1 MLRFWEY
8 ALFLLFILYLLSL
21 IVLHIPNLLA
31 HTLLFMRIRLP
42 TPERD
47 CSKHSAPPHRIG
59 WRHQTTHNMNGLFRH
74 DVEYLRDIL
83 YQLTYF
89 LATRISLH
97 IIRCMRYDLSMTSFC
112 WRNTYAIF
120 SSSCLLSLSL
130 SSSVRSLCFVMSRT
144 FLLPSLSHAYIH
156 NRAAERKQ
164 RLIIQNIMNINK
176 DTSTYT

>member
-47 CSKHSAPPHRIG
+47 CTKHSAPPHRIE
-59 WRHQTTHNMNGLFRH
+59 WRPQTTHNMNGLFRR
-74 DVEYLRDIL
+74 DVEYLRDIF

-112 WRNTYAIF
+112 WRNTCAIF

-130 SSSVRSLCFVMSRT
+130 LLFVPCALLCHERSYY
-144 FLLPSLSHAYIH
+144 LPSPTHIFITEL
-156 NRAAERKQ
+156 
-164 RLIIQNIMNINK
+164 LNINK